1 MDIIAKTKPYETLRE
16 HTDELRKELE
26 MLKATY
32 GEKIEALI
40 SIDKNEFWR
49 LLDIII
55 EFHDLGKVYT
65 AFQNK
70 LKCVLNEM
78 LNTPKKYTLENT
90 DFLNDI
96 GHNYMSPAF
105 MNFKKLNITNKEIK
119 RIVIQ
124 AIIYHHE
131 RGLIIDEDLEK
142 RLDKIIEI
150 DLSNKVDLIIC
161 SWVLGT
167 IIDIDERNKCLSELK
182 RLLNPNGT
190 IILIENDENSEF
202 EEIRNRTKDT
212 RTRDYNN
219 WILSNQFNIEKQI
232 NTYFIFDSFQD
243 AKKSF
248 EVIYGEAIANKIKSE
263 KIEHK
268 IVIFKYQN

>member
-142 RLDKIIEI
+142 RLDKII
-150 DLSNKVDLIIC
+150 
-161 SWVLGT
+161 
-167 IIDIDERNKCLSELK
+167 
-182 RLLNPNGT
+182 
-190 IILIENDENSEF
+190 
-202 EEIRNRTKDT
+202 
-212 RTRDYNN
+212 
-219 WILSNQFNIEKQI
+219 
-232 NTYFIFDSFQD
+232 
-243 AKKSF
+243 
-248 EVIYGEAIANKIKSE
+248 
-263 KIEHK
+263 
-268 IVIFKYQN
+268 

>member
-1 MDIIAKTKPYETLRE
+1 MDSKNLLKNSKAYYENNDYYEIFSIAEDGENKVGSYL
-16 HTDELRKELE
+16 
-26 MLKATY
+26 
-32 GEKIEALI
+32 EKICK
-40 SIDKNEFWR
+40 DKIV
-49 LLDIII
+49 LDAGCGT
-55 EFHDLGKVYT
+55 GK
-65 AFQNK
+65 F
-70 LKCVLNEM
+70 LNILEEKS
-78 LNTPKKYTLENT
+78 KKY
-90 DFLNDI
+90 I
-96 GHNYMSPAF
+96 G
-105 MNFKKLNITNKEIK
+105 
-119 RIVIQ
+119 
-124 AIIYHHE
+124 
-131 RGLIIDEDLEK
+131 IDLSDKQLEK
-142 RLDKIIEI
+142 AKVKSKKDTSEFICSNLSNINLE
-150 DLSNKVDLIIC
+150 SNKVDLIIC

-268 IVIFKYQN
+268 IVIFKYKNV